1 MPRQVFAEDI
11 ERLIRTLDGVVAARV
26 STTPAGDIDQI
37 YVSAGPDADV
47 RAVRRGIGTALVSTY
62 GLSLDPWRIQIA
74 QPRTGPHEP
83 PRFRVLR
90 IEETVAEAE
99 TTALVQLAWTRGGPE
114 RVVTG
119 RARGPLG
126 TSHRLRTLAA
136 AALDGAKEA
145 LAPEYR
151 KLIGHE
157 ASLVTF
163 HGRPTALA
171 GISVATPHGDE
182 RVCGVAQGDASAD
195 AIVYA
200 ALDAVAKLGV
210 RALEAAAPDR
220 RAALDAMRRHVVASE
235 RAPSPA
241 GSQARGAG
249 PADGAGRSQAAR
261 PDGAHSRRG
270 EVIGM
275 TARRDAPEADRGP
288 SGPGRLSIE
297 EVLYQSLIANR
308 TPVHIRCRGGYEL
321 RCAVVRDIDTHSVLV
336 EIDGV
341 TELVYKHAILS
352 IRPVTDA
359 HAEA

>member
-1 MPRQVFAEDI
+1 MPKEVFAEDI
-11 ERLIRTLDGVVAARV
+11 ERLIGTLDGVVAARV
-26 STTPAGDIDQI
+26 STTPAGDIDQV
-37 YVSAGPDADV
+37 YVSVGPAADV
-47 RAVRRGIGTALVSTY
+47 RAVRRSIGTALVSTY
-62 GLSLDPWRIQIA
+62 GLPLDPWRIQIA
-74 QPRTGPHEP
+74 QPRPGPREP

-90 IEETVAEAE
+90 IEETVATAE
-99 TTALVQLAWTRGGPE
+99 TTVVVQLAWTRGGEE

-126 TSHRLRTLAA
+126 SSHRLRTLVA

-145 LAPEYR
+145 LEPSYR

-171 GISVATPHGDE
+171 GISVATPAGDE
-182 RVCGVAQGDASAD
+182 RVCGVAQADASSD

-200 ALDAVAKLGV
+200 ALDAVAKLGA

-220 RAALDAMRRHVVASE
+220 RAALEAMRRRVASTE

-241 GSQARGAG
+241 AHQAAG
-249 PADGAGRSQAAR
+249 ERSGGGADGPTAAR
-261 PDGAHSRRG
+261 RDGPPSGRG

-275 TARRDAPEADRGP
+275 TARRDVPEADRGP
-288 SGPGRLSIE
+288 SGPARLSIE

-308 TPVHIRCRGGYEL
+308 TPIHIRCRDGYEL
-321 RCAVVRDIDTHSVLV
+321 RRAALRDIDTDSVLV
-336 EIDGV
+336 EVDGA
-341 TELVYKHAILS
+341 TELVYKHAIIS

-359 HAEA
+359 RAEA

>member
-11 ERLIRTLDGVVAARV
+11 KRLIRTLDGVVAARV

-182 RVCGVAQGDASAD
+182 RVCR
-195 AIVYA
+195 
-200 ALDAVAKLGV
+200 V
-210 RALEAAAPDR
+210 RRRDR
-220 RAALDAMRRHVVASE
+220 V
-235 RAPSPA
+235 
-241 GSQARGAG
+241 RGAG
-249 PADGAGRSQAAR
+249 RRCEARRAGARGGGAGS
-261 PDGAHSRRG
+261 PRG
-270 EVIGM
+270 
-275 TARRDAPEADRGP
+275 ARRDAPARGRLRTRSVP
-288 SGPGRLSIE
+288 GGIPGARRGPGRW
-297 EVLYQSLIANR
+297 R
-308 TPVHIRCRGGYEL
+308 
-321 RCAVVRDIDTHSVLV
+321 
-336 EIDGV
+336 
-341 TELVYKHAILS
+341 
-352 IRPVTDA
+352 RPVTGGAPGRSALQAWRGDRDDRA
-359 HAEA
+359 SRCA